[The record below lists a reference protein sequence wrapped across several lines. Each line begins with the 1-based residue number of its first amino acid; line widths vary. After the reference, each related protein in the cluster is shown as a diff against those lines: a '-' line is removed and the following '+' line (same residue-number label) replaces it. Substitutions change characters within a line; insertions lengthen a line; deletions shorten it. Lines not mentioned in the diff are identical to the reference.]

1 MKAKYTYAEATT
13 AYNVKILLYGDKA
26 QLKQYSNTLYRLKE
40 GYQKEKEIDI
50 LPKVKTVPKTSENKV
65 IREDS
70 IARTMQKAEIIIES
84 NKEQW
89 KTYLTLTFKENILD
103 LNYANYEFNK
113 WVTRVKRV
121 IKDFKYFCVPEF
133 QKRGAVH
140 YHLFTNINVDTEI
153 IPKREIKQLYNS
165 EKDKTTSLEYY
176 GIKYWSQGFSSAFD
190 IVNGVDENFKLVS
203 YMAKYMYK
211 DIDNRLFGRNKIL
224 YSQGLKKGKEILLL
238 QDTEDYYSSIELLNE
253 YEKTKEKDILSTKK
267 YVPNIKLSEF
277 NLAAKV

>member
-1 MKAKYTYAEATT
+1 MKNRYTYAEATT

-26 QLKQYSNTLYRLKE
+26 QLKQYSKTLHRLKE
-40 GYQKEKEIDI
+40 GFEKEKDI
-50 LPKVKTVPKTSENKV
+50 QIPPKAKTAPKTRENKV

-70 IARTMQKAEIIIES
+70 ISRTMQKAEIIIES
-84 NKEQW
+84 NKEHW
-89 KTYLTLTFKENILD
+89 KTFLTLTFKENVTD
-103 LNYANYEFNK
+103 LNIANQEFTK
-113 WVTRVKRV
+113 WVRSVKRV
-121 IKDFKYFCVPEF
+121 KKDFKYFCVPEF

-140 YHLFTNINVDTEI
+140 YHLFSNLNVDTEI

-176 GIKYWSQGFSSAFD
+176 GIKYWRQGFSSAFD

-238 QDTEDYYSSIELLNE
+238 QKTEDYYTTMDILNM
-253 YEKTKEKDILSTKK
+253 YEKTKEKDILSAKR
-267 YVPNIKLSEF
+267 YVPNIKLTEF
-277 NLAAKV
+277 NLAKKV